1 MSSYY
6 GTVNAFLVMCLY
18 RCLLGGDD
26 MVCEGKRAKVI
37 ACKEAEVKGPVP
49 GDFRMPVKKTAV
61 GRVASYRR
69 AEEAKV
75 VSAISIQ
82 GKEKKVVCAPVRNG
96 EKRAREVISA
106 QIQDGERRVREVVPA
121 QIKDGEAGAE
131 SVYSASI
138 QAGGEDAAHVV
149 PASVQKVEPEEGVLQ
164 ELPEMAEENR
174 PTVQERRPARAGS
187 GLTLAQLFSEE

>member
-1 MSSYY
+1 
-6 GTVNAFLVMCLY
+6 
-18 RCLLGGDD
+18 

-37 ACKEAEVKGPVP
+37 ACKEAKVKEPVP

-61 GRVASYRR
+61 GRVASYHR

-82 GKEKKVVCAPVRNG
+82 GEEKKVASAPVRNG
-96 EKRAREVISA
+96 EKRARKVISAQIQDGERRAREVISA
-106 QIQDGERRVREVVPA
+106 QIQDGERRAREVVPA

-138 QAGGEDAAHVV
+138 QAGREDAAHVV

-174 PTVQERRPARAGS
+174 PTVQERHLARAGS
-187 GLTLAQLFSEE
+187 GLTLAQLFSAE